1 MDHRFVYLIIQMG
14 SLPDQK
20 EMLVD
25 LRVVR
30 ILTQNERV
38 FSLEIFVMGEYP
50 VGEIENSIR
59 LILMVS

>member
-1 MDHRFVYLIIQMG
+1 MG